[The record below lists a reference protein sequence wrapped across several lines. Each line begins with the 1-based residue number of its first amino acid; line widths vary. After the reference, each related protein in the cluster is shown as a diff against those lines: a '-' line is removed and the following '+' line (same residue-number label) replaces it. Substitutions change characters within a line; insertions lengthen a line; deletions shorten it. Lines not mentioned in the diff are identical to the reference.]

1 MPSAADWLEV
11 ADRVFVRRY
20 GFFDQ
25 SIGAVIGGQG
35 VLVVDT
41 RSTHAQADEL
51 LADLRALTPLPVSAV
66 VNTHHHYDHA
76 FGNARFAS
84 VPIWGHDRCAELLR
98 SQADAERMRRHAMD
112 ELPDL
117 AHELAAVAVTP
128 PTETFDETATL
139 DLGDRLVE
147 LRYLGHGHTDNDIVA
162 LVPDAGVLFAGDL
175 LENDAPPSF
184 GDAYPVAWAETVGE
198 RLLPL
203 VREVVVPGHGT
214 PGGVDFAQRGAGE
227 LGLLARLIASTMSGM
242 IGLDEVLATSPYPQD
257 VTRTALARG
266 HHELENPPHHPRG
279 G

>member
-1 MPSAADWLEV
+1 MSAAADWLEV

-25 SIGAVIGGQG
+25 SIGAVIGSDG

-41 RSTHAQADEL
+41 RATHAQADEL
-51 LADLRALTPLPVSAV
+51 QRDLRTLTPLPVSAV
-66 VNTHHHYDHA
+66 VNTHHHYDHT
-76 FGNARFAS
+76 FGNARFRS
-84 VPIWGHDRCAELLR
+84 VPIWAHDRCAELLR
-98 SQADAERMRRHAMD
+98 TDAEAERMRRHAID
-112 ELPDL
+112 ELPDMS
-117 AHELAAVAVTP
+117 AELAAVEITP
-128 PTETFDETATL
+128 PTDTFDETATL
-139 DLGDRLVE
+139 DLGDRPVE
-147 LRYLGHGHTDNDIVA
+147 LRYLGRGHTDNDIVA

-203 VREVVVPGHGT
+203 VRDVVVPGHGT
-214 PGGVDFAQRGAGE
+214 PGGREFAERCAGE
-227 LGLLARLIASTMSGM
+227 LGLLARLVQSTMSGV
-242 IGLDEVLATSPYPQD
+242 IGLDEVLATSPYPAD
-257 VTRTALARG
+257 TTRSALARG

>member
-1 MPSAADWLEV
+1 MSSAADWLEV

-20 GFFDQ
+20 EFLDQ
-25 SIGAVIGGQG
+25 GIGAVMGSDR

-41 RSTHAQADEL
+41 RATFPQADEV
-51 LADLRALTPLPVSAV
+51 LADLRALTRLPVGAV
-66 VNTHHHYDHA
+66 VNTHHHWDHA
-76 FGNARFAS
+76 FGNGRFAPG
-84 VPIWGHDRCAELLR
+84 PIWGHDRCAAALR
-98 SQADAERMRRHAMD
+98 DHGEVMRRAVAE
-112 ELPDL
+112 ELPAIADDL
-117 AHELAAVAVTP
+117 RAVEILP
-128 PTETFDETATL
+128 PDQTFDETAAL
-139 DLGDRLVE
+139 DLGGRVVE

-203 VREVVVPGHGT
+203 VRDVVVPGHGT
-214 PGGVDFAQRGAGE
+214 PGGREFAERCAGE
-227 LGLLARLIASTMSGM
+227 LGLLARLIQSAMSGV
-242 IGLDEVLATSPYPQD
+242 IGVDEVMATSPYPAET
-257 VTRTALARG
+257 TRVALDRG

>member
-1 MPSAADWLEV
+1 MSFAADWLEV

-20 GFFDQ
+20 EFLDQ
-25 SIGAVIGGQG
+25 SIGAVIGGEG

-41 RSTHAQADEL
+41 RATFVQADEV
-51 LADLRALTPLPVSAV
+51 LADLRALTRLPLAAT
-66 VNTHHHYDHA
+66 VNTHHHWDHA

-84 VPIWGHDRCAELLR
+84 APIWGHDRCAAALR
-98 SQADAERMRRHAMD
+98 AHGETMRREVAE
-112 ELPDL
+112 ELPAIADDL
-117 AHELAAVAVTP
+117 RAVEIVP
-128 PTETFDETATL
+128 PDRTFDETATL
-139 DLGDRLVE
+139 DLGDRIVE

-184 GDAYPVAWAETVGE
+184 GDGYPVAWAETVGE

-214 PGGVDFAQRGAGE
+214 PGGREFAERCAGE
-227 LGLLARLIASTMSGM
+227 LGLLARLIASAMSGV
-242 IGLDEVLATSPYPQD
+242 IGVDEVLATSPYPAET
-257 VTRTALARG
+257 TRVALDRG

>member
-1 MPSAADWLEV
+1 
-11 ADRVFVRRY
+11 
-20 GFFDQ
+20 
-25 SIGAVIGGQG
+25 
-35 VLVVDT
+35 
-41 RSTHAQADEL
+41 
-51 LADLRALTPLPVSAV
+51 
-66 VNTHHHYDHA
+66 
-76 FGNARFAS
+76 
-84 VPIWGHDRCAELLR
+84 
-98 SQADAERMRRHAMD
+98 MRRHAMD

-117 AHELAAVAVTP
+117 ADELAAVAVTP

-184 GDAYPVAWAETVGE
+184 GDAYPVAWAETVGK

-214 PGGVDFAQRGAGE
+214 PGGAEFAQRGAGE
-227 LGLLARLIASTMSGM
+227 LGLLARLIQSTMSGM
-242 IGLDEVLATSPYPQD
+242 IGLDEVLATSPYPAD